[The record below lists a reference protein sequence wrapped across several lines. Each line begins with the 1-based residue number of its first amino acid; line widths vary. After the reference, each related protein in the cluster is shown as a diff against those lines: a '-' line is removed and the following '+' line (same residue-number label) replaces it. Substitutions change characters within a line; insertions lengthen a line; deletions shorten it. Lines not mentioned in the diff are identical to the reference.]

1 MPVFLGLVGAG
12 SEGFSVVDIG
22 DATGTLC
29 AIKTTIGED
38 GDNVVNVYYN
48 LGHFIHFSETVVS
61 PAGSTVAISYD
72 PPGEADE
79 PVLGPCQQTAF
90 DGILLS
96 ERGERY
102 RHLAVNWFAFHV
114 LGRYIR
120 SQKFILDPTVEVQE
134 LAKEVLGGRLPRGV
148 EDIASLICDDPN
160 LLHRIQCVRGDF
172 DPEQLSPAA
181 REACLGLLEDVGGLE
196 GYLSDPER
204 FIRKWAGGM
213 TPEEREALV
222 RVARE
227 QPALVRNA
235 FDSVEL
241 GGARG
246 DGNTYILIGLD
257 RKRNLPD
264 QKGWEW
270 LGSQMEG
277 FVARNG
283 FLPSCGY
290 YVTEAQSCQ
299 RIILGPGVTDRER
312 DFLQFSGHE
321 LIDKRDGGLLEE
333 QLRPPAGSYTGA

>member
-1 MPVFLGLVGAG
+1 MPVFLGLAGAG
-12 SEGFSVVDIG
+12 SGGFSVVNIG

-48 LGHFIHFSETVVS
+48 LGHFIHFSETVV
-61 PAGSTVAISYD
+61 PPPGSAVAISYD

-90 DGILLS
+90 DGAPLS

-120 SQKFILDPTVEVQE
+120 SLKFILDPTTEVQA

-148 EDIASLICDDPN
+148 EDIASLVCADPD
-160 LLHRIQCVRGDF
+160 LLHRIECVRGDF

-181 REACLGLLEDVGGLE
+181 REVCLGLLEDKGRLE
-196 GYLSDPER
+196 RYLSEPEG
-204 FIRKWAGGM
+204 FIGKWAEEM
-213 TPEEREALV
+213 TLEEREALV
-222 RVARE
+222 RVAGE
-227 QPALVRNA
+227 QPDLVRNA

-257 RKRNLPD
+257 RERNLPD
-264 QKGWEW
+264 RKGWEW
-270 LGSQMEG
+270 LGRQLGRFAS
-277 FVARNG
+277 RNG

-321 LIDKRDGGLLEE
+321 VIDRRDGGLLEE
-333 QLRPPAGSYTGA
+333 RLRPPRGVGSG